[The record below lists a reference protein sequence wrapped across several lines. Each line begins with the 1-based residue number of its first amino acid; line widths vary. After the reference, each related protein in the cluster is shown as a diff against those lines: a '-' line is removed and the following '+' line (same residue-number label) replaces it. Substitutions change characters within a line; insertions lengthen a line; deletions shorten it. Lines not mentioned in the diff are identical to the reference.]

1 MAAMATIEKKGM
13 VAANAATPKKGM
25 VAASI
30 INVFSDMEY
39 NR

>member
-1 MAAMATIEKKGM
+1 MASMATIEKKGM
-13 VAANAATPKKGM
+13 VAANAATPKKGT